1 MISEAR
7 LATIT
12 FQLSL
17 LLLTALSLFAFPRLA
32 YSLDEVKIH
41 VSGSSSFNAMVFTIG
56 EQKGYYKEN
65 NLTVLPIMASSQA
78 GIQGLLGGS
87 FDASQILGQSSAF
100 ILRGA
105 PLRIVMVFDTKPLF
119 WLFGKKG
126 IKTLADLKGGKLV
139 GVSSLGAS
147 TDQMTRELLTRN
159 GIDPRRDV
167 VIQGTG
173 TGAVRMAALLSG
185 ALDAAIVNPAERVV
199 VKKQG
204 LSELI
209 FYGDQLDTVA
219 GGVSVTEKLMAEKS
233 DYLRRFLRGTL
244 RAFLWLRANQDEAV
258 AMMAKEAKIAKDD
271 SLEIYQA
278 TMEVFTK
285 DGTMPVDT
293 QQRIIRFQKNQLKV
307 DKEIPPEQVYD
318 FRIIQSLLREMKK

>member
-1 MISEAR
+1 MYRANRVIRLPTLLRFLAVALAMIAMPVVGH
-7 LATIT
+7 
-12 FQLSL
+12 
-17 LLLTALSLFAFPRLA
+17 AL
-32 YSLDEVKIH
+32 DDVKIH
-41 VSGSSSFNAMVFTIG
+41 VSGSASFNAMVFQIG
-56 EQKGYYKEN
+56 EQRGFYRDN
-65 NLTVLPIMASSQA
+65 GLRVLPIMASSQA

-105 PLRIVMVFDTKPLF
+105 PLKILMVFDTKPLF

-126 IKTLADLKGGKLV
+126 IKTLQDLRGGKLV

-147 TDQMTRELLTRN
+147 TDQMTRELLAKN

-199 VKKQG
+199 AKRHG

-209 FYGDQLDTVA
+209 FYGDQLETVA
-219 GGVSVTEKLMAEKS
+219 GGVSMRERLLAEKN
-233 DYLRRFLRGTL
+233 DYVHRFLRGTL
-244 RAFLWLRANQDEAV
+244 RAFLWLRTNQAEAV
-258 AMMAKEAKIAKDD
+258 AMMAKEAKISTEDA
-271 SLEIYQA
+271 LEIYKA
-278 TMEVFTK
+278 TMQVFTEN
-285 DGTMPVDT
+285 GTMPVDL
-293 QQRIIRFQKNQLKV
+293 QQRIIDFQRNQLKI
-307 DKEIPPEQVYD
+307 DKEIAPEQVYD
-318 FRIIQSLLREMKK
+318 FRILRALLRETKG